1 MKKVIPYL
9 LLKNGAA
16 YLADGSKIED
26 APAYCQA
33 CANSGADSLLFW
45 DTSETE
51 KAHHI
56 NMDFLKKLSAND
68 LGSFRAGGS
77 CSHIDDV
84 KKYLYTGAEGMFFA
98 PGASEEL
105 MKESLNRFKAERAA
119 VMANS
124 VEDALKAYELGFR
137 VFYCFNEEGGQI
149 AAALKE
155 KAHSASSGR
164 EETEV
169 YVYCQADEGF
179 TALAQGAAGLLYA
192 IPENLAG
199 KVIDYKYK
207 LIEAG
212 YEADVFQP
220 AFVWADFKLNGDG
233 MMPVVV
239 QDWRND
245 EVLMVAYMNEEAYN
259 MTVKTGRMTYFSRSR
274 QSLWIKGE
282 TSGHF
287 QYVKSLKIDC
297 DQDTLLA
304 RVVQVGAACH
314 TGNRSCF
321 YRDIVNRESVENSP
335 YKVLESVYNTIMDRK
350 MHPKEG
356 SYTNYL
362 FNKGLDKI
370 LKKVGEEAT
379 EIVIAAKNPEPQEI
393 VYELGDFLYH
403 VMVLMAD
410 KGITWENVA
419 GELANRE

>member
-1 MKKVIPYL
+1 MKKIIPYI
-9 LLKNGAA
+9 LLKDGAA
-16 YLADGSKIED
+16 YLEDGSRIED

-33 CANSGADSLLFW
+33 CASSGADSMLFF

-51 KAHHI
+51 DAHHV
-56 NMDFLKKLSAND
+56 NMEFLKELAGND
-68 LGSFRAGGS
+68 LGSFWAGGS

-98 PGASEEL
+98 PGAPEEL
-105 MKESLNRFKAERAA
+105 MKEGLSRFKAGRAA
-119 VMANS
+119 VLVTS
-124 VEDALKAYELGFR
+124 VEEALAAYGIGFR
-137 VFYCFNEEGGQI
+137 IFFCLNEAGRQI

-155 KAHSASSGR
+155 TEASVS
-164 EETEV
+164 
-169 YVYCQADEGF
+169 CLADNGF
-179 TALAQGAAGLLYA
+179 QVLEQGADGLLYSV
-192 IPENLAG
+192 PEDRAG
-199 KVIDYKYK
+199 KIMDYKQK
-207 LIEAG
+207 LLEAG
-212 YEADVFQP
+212 YEADVFHP
-220 AFVWADFKLNGDG
+220 AFVWEDFKLNGDG
-233 MMPVVV
+233 MLPVVV

-259 MTVKTGRMTYFSRSR
+259 LTVKTGRMTYFSRSR
-274 QSLWIKGE
+274 RSLWIKGE

-321 YRDIVNRESVENSP
+321 YRDIVNRETSANSP

-350 MHPKEG
+350 THPKEG

-362 FNKGLDKI
+362 FQKGLDKI

-379 EIVIAAKNPEPQEI
+379 EIVIAAKNPQPQEI

-410 KGITWENVA
+410 KGITWEDVA
-419 GELANRE
+419 RELADRE

>member
-1 MKKVIPYL
+1 MKKVIPYIL
-9 LLKNGAA
+9 IKNGAA
-16 YLADGSKIED
+16 FLADGSLIED
-26 APAYCQA
+26 ASAYCQA
-33 CANSGADSLLFW
+33 CAGSGADSLLFLE
-45 DTSETE
+45 TSGTE
-51 KAHHI
+51 EEHHI
-56 NMDFLKKLSAND
+56 NMEFLKNLTRGD
-68 LGSFRAGGS
+68 LGSFWMGGF

-84 KKYLYTGAEGMFFA
+84 KKYLYTGASGMFFA

-105 MKESLNRFKAERAA
+105 MREGLSRFKADRTALQVNSAEEA
-119 VMANS
+119 VS
-124 VEDALKAYELGFR
+124 GYELGFR
-137 VFYCFNEEGGQI
+137 IFFCLDKAGEQT
-149 AAALKE
+149 AAALK
-155 KAHSASSGR
+155 GR
-164 EETEV
+164 EDAS
-169 YVYCQADEGF
+169 VYCVSDNSF
-179 TALAQGAAGLLYA
+179 RALEQGAAGLLYS
-192 IPENLAG
+192 ISEDQAG
-199 KVIDYKYK
+199 KVMDFKHQ
-207 LIEAG
+207 LQEAG
-212 YEADVFQP
+212 YDADVFQP
-220 AFVWADFKLNGDG
+220 AFTWSDFKQNGDG
-233 MMPVVV
+233 LLPVVV

-259 MTVKTGRMTYFSRSR
+259 LTVKTGRMTYFSRSR

-321 YRDIVNRESVENSP
+321 YRDIVNRETAGNSP

-362 FNKGLDKI
+362 FQKGLDKI

-379 EIVIAAKNPEPQEI
+379 EIVIAAKNPEPEEI

-410 KGITWENVA
+410 KGITWEDVA
-419 GELANRE
+419 RELADRE